1 MKRLYRSTQDRKIAG
16 ILGGMGEI
24 LDVDPT
30 ILRIGC
36 IFLGLITA
44 VFPFVITYLIA
55 WWLIPE
61 DREVRQRGG

>member
-1 MKRLYRSTQDRKIAG
+1 MKRLHRSTRDRKIAG
-16 ILGGMGEI
+16 ILGGLGEV

-36 IFLGLITA
+36 IFLALITA
-44 VFPFVITYLIA
+44 VFPFVITYLFA

-61 DREVRQRGG
+61 DRELQRR